1 MKRYTYTAINYNQ
14 TEVTGEVMANTVEEA
29 MIQLKTM
36 NLFPTRVLEL
46 GSSTISYETIMSQ
59 KIKNMNL
66 SQALKMK
73 NRLAGELVRQQE
85 ILQRE
90 NARRS
95 DNVSKIDR
103 QKIWESILSLSL
115 QLGELKG
122 KITRANVNIY
132 PVLER
137 MAELKSRISFLNG
150 LPYKEGE
157 EMSFVGRDQEKV
169 VYQWNSFINQQKSDE
184 LVAELQETIN
194 QCQDEVDQFNAT
206 TLIEE

>member
-122 KITRANVNIY
+122 KITRANFNIY

>member
-103 QKIWESILSLSL
+103 QKTWESILSLSL

-122 KITRANVNIY
+122 KITRANVDIY

>member
-103 QKIWESILSLSL
+103 QKTWESILSLSL